1 MLVAAAAARLRSTRS
16 LPRARP
22 LTMGRRS
29 RAARN
34 RVLTPR
40 EVVTLQRTPGGVPEV
55 ARCHPEEYDAQL
67 RAKVQQLETQLASA
81 VGAHQTA
88 LPPAEVFESARTH
101 FRMRAS
107 FAMWREG
114 RDPTTLHYVMYERG
128 DSKTPHEVTSFPMG
142 SRRINE
148 LMTPL
153 RDGLAAELVLHE
165 RIGDAR
171 FLTTTTGDALVALTY
186 NVPLDGARGDA
197 WVAAATELAA
207 RLGIQIVG
215 RSRGIKL
222 VVGGETVTE
231 VLQVEG
237 RGACTY
243 AQLEGAFTQPNAKVC
258 EAMLTWAHGATAALG
273 AAGDGGH
280 DLCELYCGNGCF
292 TIALAPTFRRVLAT
306 ELSKASV
313 DLAERNLATNG
324 VDNVAVGRL
333 SAEEFVEAHTGGRR
347 FHRLDSKGI
356 DVGSYDMR
364 TLFVDPPRAGL
375 DATCRELAA
384 TFDHVVYVSCNPET
398 LARDLAE
405 LSATHE
411 VTRLA
416 AFDQFPYTP
425 HLESG
430 VVLVRRD

>member
-40 EVVTLQRTPGGVPEV
+40 EVVTLQRTPGGVPDV
-55 ARCHPEEYDAQL
+55 AKCFPEEYDAQL

-88 LPPAEVFESARTH
+88 LPPTETFESERSH

-171 FLTTTTGDALVALTY
+171 FLTTTTGDAGNDRNETRR
-186 NVPLDGARGDA
+186 NERCETDETTAR
-197 WVAAATELAA
+197 A
-207 RLGIQIVG
+207 RDRRHVVLPPDIA
-215 RSRGIKL
+215 KL
-222 VVGGETVTE
+222 LPKNRLLTE
-231 VLQVEG
+231 V
-237 RGACTY
+237 RARD
-243 AQLEGAFTQPNAKVC
+243 
-258 EAMLTWAHGATAALG
+258 
-273 AAGDGGH
+273 GDGG
-280 DLCELYCGNGCF
+280 
-292 TIALAPTFRRVLAT
+292 
-306 ELSKASV
+306 
-313 DLAERNLATNG
+313 
-324 VDNVAVGRL
+324 GR
-333 SAEEFVEAHTGGRR
+333 
-347 FHRLDSKGI
+347 D
-356 DVGSYDMR
+356 GS
-364 TLFVDPPRAGL
+364 TTRA
-375 DATCRELAA
+375 R
-384 TFDHVVYVSCNPET
+384 
-398 LARDLAE
+398 
-405 LSATHE
+405 
-411 VTRLA
+411 
-416 AFDQFPYTP
+416 
-425 HLESG
+425 
-430 VVLVRRD
+430 RRDSFPRETKED